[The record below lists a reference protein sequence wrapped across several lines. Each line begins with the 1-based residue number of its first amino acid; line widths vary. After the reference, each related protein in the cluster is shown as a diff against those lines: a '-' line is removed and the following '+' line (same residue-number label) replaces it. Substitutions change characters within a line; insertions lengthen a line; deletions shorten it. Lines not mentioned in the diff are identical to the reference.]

1 MVEERRLLSTLEE
14 IEKFFLHSS
23 IPQRFKV
30 LFLFLPSYEDLK
42 TLWRI
47 LQGKRELY
55 AVYRLEEFLKEGK
68 NWLSVSDLQRIII
81 RDLPKKVEE
90 DGNNNRLIFFF
101 SLGELLKF
109 YTNKELED
117 FLIKRFILWENLPI
131 KGVIVPIVGGK
142 EKILSV
148 LKREPR
154 HLAGE
159 TKNYLLLEDKEPPT
173 KLNLYLLKEKNLTL
187 PKDVE
192 VINTL
197 KDFLKTF
204 YSLSEKQRVVYLKK
218 LMSRSGEIAKGDRTL
233 EITTISSYKDI
244 MRKLLQFR
252 EEFFLEP
259 SEEILRELI
268 PLLERKKKTYTE
280 LLETFFKDLREEEL
294 IYELLK
300 EGIDSL
306 KGWLIAN
313 YLVKKFPNWK
323 EFFEDL
329 QPSEVVLKLYKSPK
343 VEENFKR
350 RIFKLLEERGSSL
363 ISTLCAEL
371 EEENPNILL
380 GILSCEREI
389 LLKHFAN
396 AKINEETLKDKVKE
410 VNYYLKSLGSTL
422 PSDVAEYF
430 EKYKRCKLKNRLT
443 GELKKLIIT
452 LNGSEESFYSWY
464 SKIPKVEELLA
475 KYPNAKIYLL
485 DAVGGEWLGFVVE
498 FLREM
503 GFFIKEYHYAVA
515 ELPTTT
521 EVNIKVFERS
531 GLKWEKLD
539 DFDRLIHTTYE
550 FPRTIIEEFE
560 TIKKLLKKINSPS
573 GTVIITADHGST
585 ALSRLVEALN
595 MKNCQPL
602 HGGRYCEGKYETEY
616 TLIYEGKEKTYTLAK
631 FHNSLGRKPNSEVHG
646 GALPEE
652 VLVPFV
658 VLSTEKSSVK
668 TISPK
673 LHRKE
678 IFAGEPLKIELG
690 ESATV
695 IKVEIDGKPVRF
707 RIIDNFL
714 IVNRKETKKLAE
726 GLHKLKITS
735 TERDFEVSFEVKR
748 RLKEKDLGLE
758 L

>member
-1 MVEERRLLSTLEE
+1 MVEEGRLLDALEE
-14 IEKFFLHSS
+14 IEKFFLHSA

-68 NWLSVSDLQRIII
+68 NWLSVSDLQGIIT
-81 RDLPKKVEE
+81 RDLPKKVEDDE
-90 DGNNNRLIFFF
+90 NTDKLIFLF
-101 SLGELLKF
+101 SLGEFLKF
-109 YTNKELED
+109 YTSKELED
-117 FLIKRFILWENLPI
+117 FLIKRFTLWENLPI

-142 EKILSV
+142 EQILSL

-159 TKNYLLLEDKEPPT
+159 TKNYLLLEDKEPQK
-173 KLNLYLLKEKNLTL
+173 KLTLYLLKEKKLTL

-192 VINTL
+192 VVNTL

-204 YSLSEKQRVVYLKK
+204 YFLSEKKKVVYLKK
-218 LMSRSGEIAKGDRTL
+218 LISRSGEIAKEDRTL
-233 EITTISSYKDI
+233 EIKTVSNYKDI
-244 MRKLLQFR
+244 VRKLLQFE

-268 PLLERKKKTYTE
+268 PLLEKKKKTYSE
-280 LLETFFKDLREEEL
+280 LLKTFFNDLREEEL
-294 IYELLK
+294 IYEMVK
-300 EGIDSL
+300 EGVGSL

-313 YLVKKFPNWK
+313 YLIKKFPNWK
-323 EFFEDL
+323 EFFENF
-329 QPSEVVLKLYKSPK
+329 QPSDVVLKLYKSPE
-343 VEENFKR
+343 VERNLKR
-350 RIFKLLEERGSSL
+350 RIFKLLEERGSPL
-363 ISTLCAEL
+363 ISILCTEL
-371 EEENPNILL
+371 EKENPNILL

-389 LLKHFAN
+389 FLKHYADG
-396 AKINEETLKDKVKE
+396 KIDEETLKDNVKE
-410 VNYYLKSLGSTL
+410 VSYYLRGLTTLL
-422 PSDVAEYF
+422 PSEVEKYL

-443 GELKKLIIT
+443 EELKKIIVT

-475 KYPNAKIYLL
+475 KYPKAKVYLL
-485 DAVGGEWLGFVVE
+485 DAVGGEWLGFIVE
-498 FLREM
+498 FLKEI
-503 GFFIKEYHYAVA
+503 GFFVKEYRYAVA
-515 ELPTTT
+515 ELPTIT

-531 GLKWEKLD
+531 GLKWAKLD
-539 DFDRLIHTTYE
+539 DLDRLIHTTYE

-560 TIKKLLKKINSPS
+560 TVKKLLKRINSPS

-585 ALSRLVEALN
+585 ALSRLAEALN
-595 MKNCQPL
+595 LKNCNPL
-602 HGGRYCEGKYETEY
+602 HGGRYCEGRYETEY
-616 TLIYEGKEKTYTLAK
+616 TLIHEEGGKTYTLAK

-658 VLSTEKSSVK
+658 VLSTEKSPVEI
-668 TISPK
+668 ISPF

-678 IFAGEPLKIELG
+678 IFAGEPLKVELV
-690 ESATV
+690 ESANA
-695 IKVEIDGKPVRF
+695 IKVELDGKPVSF
-707 RIIDNFL
+707 K
-714 IVNRKETKKLAE
+714 IVNNYLVVDRKETKKLKE
-726 GLHKLKITS
+726 GLHSLKIS
-735 TERDFEVSFEVKR
+735 FDGKSFEIPFVVKR